1 MTMNNSKKN
10 NRKEMNNASSRVSIS
25 WYPGHMAKTMKQLET
40 DLKLVD
46 VVVEILDA
54 RIPVSSQNPE
64 AQKLIKN
71 KKKIVVLNKSDLAN
85 EIENKKWLKY
95 FEKKQI
101 PAILC
106 NSNNGEGA
114 NKIINKLN
122 EMMSEEKNIAQQKGR
137 NKIVRAMIIG
147 IPNVGKSSFINR
159 VSKKT
164 SMRVGNKPGV
174 TKGKQWIKVNPTLEL
189 LDTPGIL
196 WPKFEDQQVG
206 LKLAFTGAI
215 NDDILDPEN
224 MAIAFINH
232 MISRNPDCLRNRYQ
246 ITFDTIEEPHVILE
260 KIAMARGFKKKGDEP
275 DLERAG
281 KILMD
286 EYRGGKLG
294 RLTLE
299 LPEDIDVM
307 LEQKKARAA
316 EKAVLDKERKK
327 AYNNKKKK

>member
-1 MTMNNSKKN
+1 MIEQKEVKKMDMYQKRKIRAEKKN
-10 NRKEMNNASSRVSIS
+10 NDSQESFSKVSIS

-95 FEKKQI
+95 FEEKQI

-122 EMMSEEKNIAQQKGR
+122 EMMSEERNIAQQKGR

-174 TKGKQWIKVNPTLEL
+174 TKNKQWIRLTSNVEL
-189 LDTPGIL
+189 LDNTRC
-196 WPKFEDQQVG
+196 V
-206 LKLAFTGAI
+206 
-215 NDDILDPEN
+215 
-224 MAIAFINH
+224 MA
-232 MISRNPDCLRNRYQ
+232 
-246 ITFDTIEEPHVILE
+246 
-260 KIAMARGFKKKGDEP
+260 
-275 DLERAG
+275 
-281 KILMD
+281 
-286 EYRGGKLG
+286 
-294 RLTLE
+294 
-299 LPEDIDVM
+299 
-307 LEQKKARAA
+307 
-316 EKAVLDKERKK
+316 
-327 AYNNKKKK
+327 

>member
-1 MTMNNSKKN
+1 MNKEKDQNSYHKIN
-10 NRKEMNNASSRVSIS
+10 LN

-64 AQKLIKN
+64 VQKLIKN

-95 FEKKQI
+95 FEEKQI

-106 NSNNGEGA
+106 NSNNGEGV

-122 EMMSEEKNIAQQKGR
+122 EIMSEERNIAQQKGR

-174 TKGKQWIKVNPTLEL
+174 TKNKQWIRLTSNVEL
-189 LDTPGIL
+189 LDTPGVL
-196 WPKFEDQQVG
+196 WPKFESQEVA
-206 LKLAFTGAI
+206 LNLAFTGTI
-215 NDDILDPEN
+215 KEDILQRTEIAYELIKFLLKNYKKKICQRYGITEEYIDNTLNKEQPEN
-224 MAIAFINH
+224 FNIYEIMLEIGRKRGCI
-232 MISRNPDCLRNRYQ
+232 ISGGNID
-246 ITFDTIEEPHVILE
+246 EEKTARIILDE
-260 KIAMARGFKKKGDEP
+260 FKN
-275 DLERAG
+275 
-281 KILMD
+281 
-286 EYRGGKLG
+286 GKLG
-294 RLTLE
+294 KITLE
-299 LPEDIDVM
+299 SP
-307 LEQKKARAA
+307 KK
-316 EKAVLDKERKK
+316 
-327 AYNNKKKK
+327 

>member
-1 MTMNNSKKN
+1 MYQKRKFRAEKKN
-10 NRKEMNNASSRVSIS
+10 NDSQESFSKVSIS

-95 FEKKQI
+95 FEEKQI

-106 NSNNGEGA
+106 NSNNGDGA
-114 NKIINKLN
+114 NKLINKLN
-122 EMMSEEKNIAQQKGR
+122 EMMSEERNIAQQKGR

-174 TKGKQWIKVNPTLEL
+174 TKNKQWIRLTSNVEL
-189 LDTPGIL
+189 LDTPGVL
-196 WPKFEDQQVG
+196 WPKIANEQTA
-206 LKLAFTGAI
+206 LNLAYTGTI
-215 NDDILDPEN
+215 KSDI
-224 MAIAFINH
+224 I
-232 MISRNPDCLRNRYQ
+232 
-246 ITFDTIEEPHVILE
+246 
-260 KIAMARGFKKKGDEP
+260 DEV
-275 DLERAG
+275 E
-281 KILMD
+281 I
-286 EYRGGKLG
+286 
-294 RLTLE
+294 
-299 LPEDIDVM
+299 
-307 LEQKKARAA
+307 
-316 EKAVLDKERKK
+316 
-327 AYNNKKKK
+327 AYNLVKFLIEKYRKNLIERYKLN

>member
-1 MTMNNSKKN
+1 MDMYQKRKMRQEKKN
-10 NRKEMNNASSRVSIS
+10 NGSQESFSKVSIS

-147 IPNVGKSSFINR
+147 IPNVGKSSIINR

-174 TKGKQWIKVNPTLEL
+174 TKNKQWIRLTSNVEL
-189 LDTPGIL
+189 LDTPGVL
-196 WPKFEDQQVG
+196 WPKIANEQTALNLAYTGTIKSDIIDEVEIAYNLVKFLIEKYREN
-206 LKLAFTGAI
+206 LIERYKLNSEIVEKI
-215 NDDILDPEN
+215 NSNDELEEN
-224 MAIAFINH
+224 EKIVEIMNYIGEKRGTVSKGNNI
-232 MISRNPDCLRNRYQ
+232 D
-246 ITFDTIEEPHVILE
+246 LE
-260 KIAMARGFKKKGDEP
+260 KISKII
-275 DLERAG
+275 LEDFRTGNLG
-281 KILMD
+281 KI
-286 EYRGGKLG
+286 
-294 RLTLE
+294 TLE
-299 LPEDIDVM
+299 V
-307 LEQKKARAA
+307 
-316 EKAVLDKERKK
+316 VG
-327 AYNNKKKK
+327 

>member
-1 MTMNNSKKN
+1 M
-10 NRKEMNNASSRVSIS
+10 
-25 WYPGHMAKTMKQLET
+25 P
-40 DLKLVD
+40 VD
-46 VVVEILDA
+46 
-54 RIPVSSQNPE
+54 
-64 AQKLIKN
+64 K
-71 KKKIVVLNKSDLAN
+71 
-85 EIENKKWLKY
+85 
-95 FEKKQI
+95 
-101 PAILC
+101 
-106 NSNNGEGA
+106 
-114 NKIINKLN
+114 
-122 EMMSEEKNIAQQKGR
+122 
-137 NKIVRAMIIG
+137 
-147 IPNVGKSSFINR
+147 
-159 VSKKT
+159 
-164 SMRVGNKPGV
+164 
-174 TKGKQWIKVNPTLEL
+174 TLEL

-215 NDDILDPEN
+215 NDDILDSEN
-224 MAIAFINH
+224 MALAFINH

>member
-1 MTMNNSKKN
+1 MNNSKKN
-10 NRKEMNNASSRVSIS
+10 NRKETNNASSRVSIS

-95 FEKKQI
+95 FEEKQI

-159 VSKKT
+159 ISKKT
-164 SMRVGNKPGV
+164 SAEVGNKPGV
-174 TKGKQWIKVNPTLEL
+174 TKQKQWIRINEKIEL
-189 LDTPGIL
+189 LDTPGVL
-196 WPKFEDQQVG
+196 WPKFESQKVAMN
-206 LKLAFTGAI
+206 LAITGTI
-215 NDDILDPEN
+215 KDDILDLVEVAYTLTKFMLEN
-224 MAIAFINH
+224 YKENLLQRYSLEEKKIDEILQQDQAENENIYEIMQLIGRRRGAILGGNIDDERTAK
-232 MISRNPDCLRNRYQ
+232 L
-246 ITFDTIEEPHVILE
+246 ILDDF
-260 KIAMARGFKKKGDEP
+260 RS
-275 DLERAG
+275 
-281 KILMD
+281 
-286 EYRGGKLG
+286 GKLG
-294 RLTLE
+294 KITLE
-299 LPEDIDVM
+299 IPE
-307 LEQKKARAA
+307 
-316 EKAVLDKERKK
+316 
-327 AYNNKKKK
+327 

>member
-1 MTMNNSKKN
+1 MNNSKKN

-95 FEKKQI
+95 FEEKQI

-147 IPNVGKSSFINR
+147 IPNVGKSSLINKILGEKR
-159 VSKKT
+159 TIVSNIAGT
-164 SMRVGNKPGV
+164 TRDA
-174 TKGKQWIKVNPTLEL
+174 I
-189 LDTPGIL
+189 DTP
-196 WPKFEDQQVG
+196 FE
-206 LKLAFTGAI
+206 
-215 NDDILDPEN
+215 
-224 MAIAFINH
+224 NH
-232 MISRNPDCLRNRYQ
+232 HL
-246 ITFDTIEEPHVILE
+246 
-260 KIAMARGFKKKGDEP
+260 
-275 DLERAG
+275 
-281 KILMD
+281 
-286 EYRGGKLG
+286 
-294 RLTLE
+294 
-299 LPEDIDVM
+299 
-307 LEQKKARAA
+307 
-316 EKAVLDKERKK
+316 
-327 AYNNKKKK
+327 

>member
-1 MTMNNSKKN
+1 MYQKRKIRAEKKN
-10 NRKEMNNASSRVSIS
+10 NDSQESFSKVSIS

-174 TKGKQWIKVNPTLEL
+174 TKNKQWIRLTSNVEL
-189 LDTPGIL
+189 LDTPGVL
-196 WPKFEDQQVG
+196 WPKIANEQTA
-206 LKLAFTGAI
+206 LNLAYTGTI
-215 NDDILDPEN
+215 KSDIIDEVE
-224 MAIAFINH
+224 IAYNFIGEKRGTVSKGNN
-232 MISRNPDCLRNRYQ
+232 ID
-246 ITFDTIEEPHVILE
+246 LE
-260 KIAMARGFKKKGDEP
+260 KISKII
-275 DLERAG
+275 LEDFRTGNLG
-281 KILMD
+281 KI
-286 EYRGGKLG
+286 
-294 RLTLE
+294 TLE
-299 LPEDIDVM
+299 V
-307 LEQKKARAA
+307 
-316 EKAVLDKERKK
+316 VG
-327 AYNNKKKK
+327 